1 MRLSEEGGPSEG
13 RANDI
18 IAGNAPRAVSN
29 HLRSSFPDPALIAR
43 KQFGR
48 HCQKEHFPS
57 LRNHRGPAARALGV
71 LYECYLQ
78 LIDLV
83 TSGICPASTF
93 SIARDAGTTGSRQTR
108 GTDAPGSLIDAAS
121 TVSGTSITTEPMSAV
136 RTSKKLAIFPH
147 SSAPATM
154 APKNT
159 IWWTAM
165 PRARM

>member
-29 HLRSSFPDPALIAR
+29 HLRSSFPDPAR
-43 KQFGR
+43 NR

-108 GTDAPGSLIDAAS
+108 GTADPGSLIDAAS
-121 TVSGTSITTEPMSAV
+121 TVSGTSITTEPMSAM

-147 SSAPATM
+147 SSAPSTM

>member
-1 MRLSEEGGPSEG
+1 MRLSEGGGPSEG

-18 IAGNAPRAVSN
+18 IAGNAPRAVCN

-43 KQFGR
+43 KRINR

-71 LYECYLQ
+71 LYGCYLQ
-78 LIDLV
+78 LIDMV
-83 TSGICPASTF
+83 TSGICPALEIS
-93 SIARDAGTTGSRQTR
+93 APLVGRVAHPCQTR
-108 GTDAPGSLIDAAS
+108 GTDEPGSLIEAAS

-147 SSAPATM
+147 SSAPSTM